1 MGGLERDRRVCCAG
15 SGDLVLPVGG
25 CLNMFRREARWM
37 MIAMPILAGVA
48 LLAALTF
55 PRILS
60 WLGLVQEPTPIK
72 WNEDAG
78 THME

>member
-1 MGGLERDRRVCCAG
+1 
-15 SGDLVLPVGG
+15 
-25 CLNMFRREARWM
+25 M
-37 MIAMPILAGVA
+37 MIAMPILAGLA
-48 LLAALTF
+48 LLAALMF
-55 PRILS
+55 PPILS